1 VRQAKQYALN
11 TDLISKDKLFGHRHG
26 GTVLFY
32 LLFLTAST
40 ALRLILLIKA
50 GSNVDWQ
57 VWRLLAVFG
66 IGILYDLVAAT
77 YFALPLMLYL
87 SIVPQRIFRK
97 GWHQW
102 LMLLLFVV
110 IIYLILFGAVAEWF
124 FWEEFGVRFNFI
136 AVDYLVYTTEVLGNI
151 RESYP
156 LPVILS
162 ALGIVSI
169 AFVGLLH
176 RAGCFVLWLNSE
188 ARVLRTL
195 RFSIG
200 VIAFGVLATLFLSN
214 AQVPSFG
221 NVYNQELAKNGPY
234 SLFAAFRNN
243 ELDYEAFYPKKE
255 PREIFP
261 EIRKLLSTTNSTFV
275 SETPMDITRLIKN
288 NGPEKK
294 WNVIQI
300 TVESLSASF
309 LGTFGNK
316 EHLTPNLD
324 RLASE
329 GMLFTQFYATGNR
342 TDRGM
347 EALSLS
353 VPPTPGRSIVK
364 RPHNEGLFTLGS
376 VFSGKGYETS
386 FIYSGF
392 GYFDNMNYF
401 FGSNGYKVIDR
412 AAVSKSDITFANVWG
427 ACDEDL
433 FRWVSREADESYAR
447 QKPFFHFVMTTSNHR
462 PFTYPEGRIDI
473 PSKSG
478 REGAVKYTDYA
489 IGEFIKGAQ
498 SKPWFT
504 NTLFVIVADHCA
516 SSAGKS
522 DLPVKQYE
530 IPIIIYNP
538 SLIKP
543 AKIDTLCS
551 QIDYPPTLLGLMNW
565 SYKSRFYGKDVLK
578 MAPEDERA
586 LIGNYQK
593 LGYLKKNTLTILKPV
608 RQEVVY
614 EYDRTTGNLQ
624 KADPAKGFIN
634 EAIAYYETAGYFFEH
649 KLNTALH
656 EQ

>member
-1 VRQAKQYALN
+1 
-11 TDLISKDKLFGHRHG
+11 
-26 GTVLFY
+26 
-32 LLFLTAST
+32 
-40 ALRLILLIKA
+40 
-50 GSNVDWQ
+50 
-57 VWRLLAVFG
+57 
-66 IGILYDLVAAT
+66 
-77 YFALPLMLYL
+77 
-87 SIVPQRIFRK
+87 
-97 GWHQW
+97 
-102 LMLLLFVV
+102 
-110 IIYLILFGAVAEWF
+110 
-124 FWEEFGVRFNFI
+124 
-136 AVDYLVYTTEVLGNI
+136 LVYTTEVLGNI

-156 LPVILS
+156 LPLILS
-162 ALGIVSI
+162 ALGAASI
-169 AFVGLLH
+169 GLVWVLH
-176 RAGCFVLWLNSE
+176 QTGCFVLWLNSE
-188 ARVLRTL
+188 ARFLRTL
-195 RFSIG
+195 RFAIG
-200 VIAFGVLATLFLSN
+200 VIAFGALATLFLSN

-261 EIRKLLSTTNSTFV
+261 EIRKLLSTTNATFL
-275 SETPMDITRLIKN
+275 SETPMDITRLIKSE
-288 NGPEKK
+288 GQEKH

-316 EHLTPNLD
+316 ENLTPNLD
-324 RLASE
+324 RLAGE

-412 AAVSKSDITFANVWG
+412 KAVPKSDITFANVWG

-447 QKPFFHFVMTTSNHR
+447 HKPFFHFVMTTSNHR

-489 IGEFIKGAQ
+489 IGEFIRAAQ

-530 IPIIIYNP
+530 IPIILYNP
-538 SLIKP
+538 ALVKP

-578 MAPEDERA
+578 MGPQDERA

-593 LGYLKKNTLTILKPV
+593 LGYLKNRTLTILKPV

-614 EYDRTTGNLQ
+614 EYDRATGNLQ
-624 KADPAKGFIN
+624 KADPSKGFVN

-649 KLNTALH
+649 KLNTAVH
-656 EQ
+656 DQ